1 MNGNMRWLLILIAIV
16 VLASLTFTV
25 SAQDTISGEIALGQ
39 PLPSQL
45 DAGATVSYGYVVNQL
60 SQVTLQ
66 ALGASAKPTITVLLD
81 GTVVASQPNAENAL
95 TVNLTATLDPGKYV
109 VQIGTLDKAAGLVVV
124 VLQSETAVTS
134 TPLVPANLV
143 SGTVDNNVPLQ
154 LYSFTALDALDSY
167 LYIGATSMESG
178 VSARLVNKTTGQVSA
193 QIESDVLGSRLHIP
207 AGSIAYQ
214 VEIHQSAAGSTEPFT
229 ICLAPVSTGGCET
242 GSAQV
247 AQPTVEPPA
256 ATQEV
261 FVVPTVAS
269 QDCTLTGKDKGGVNI
284 RQSATTNSI
293 ITAKLPDG
301 AFANVI
307 GTSPDQQFYNVLY
320 NGLNGWIA
328 LSVATTSGNCS
339 GLLTINPPPAIVPTP
354 DNSQPP
360 PQPTAS
366 GPCRITVV
374 APTYI
379 YQSTNANPSN
389 LFDQAQPGAQLSPL
403 GRLADNS
410 WWQVLEYG
418 YPQWLQTST
427 FGSSI
432 QIGGDCSTLPIVSP

>member
-1 MNGNMRWLLILIAIV
+1 MNRRWLLTLIA
-16 VLASLTFTV
+16 VLIMGCLTFTV

-45 DAGATVSYGYVVNQL
+45 DAGATVSYAYGVNQL

-66 ALGASAKPTITVLLD
+66 VLGATAKPTLSVLLD

-95 TVNLTATLDPGKYV
+95 TINLTATLAPGKYV
-109 VQIGTLDKAAGLVVV
+109 VQVGTLDQAAGLVVV
-124 VLQSETAVTS
+124 VLQSETPVTS
-134 TPLVPANLV
+134 TPLIPANPV

-167 LYIGATSMESG
+167 LYIGTTSTESG

-207 AGSIAYQ
+207 AGSAAYQ
-214 VEIHQSAAGSTEPFT
+214 VEIQQSAAGSTEPFT
-229 ICLAPVSTGGCET
+229 ICLAPVSSGGCEA
-242 GSAQV
+242 GSVQV
-247 AQPTVEPPA
+247 AQPTVVPPA
-256 ATQEV
+256 ATEEV

-269 QDCTLTGKDKGGVNI
+269 QDCLLTGKDKGGVNI

-293 ITAKLPDG
+293 IVANLPDG
-301 AFANVI
+301 DFANVI
-307 GTSPDQQFYNVLY
+307 GNSPDQQFYNVLY

-339 GLLTINPPPAIVPTP
+339 GLLTINPPPAIAPPP

-360 PQPTAS
+360 QQPTAS

-374 APTYI
+374 GPTYV
-379 YQSTNANPSN
+379 YQSTNADPSN
-389 LFDQAQPGAQLSPL
+389 LFDQAQSGAQLSPL

-427 FGSSI
+427 FGNSV
-432 QIGGDCSTLPIVSP
+432 QISGDCSTLPIVSP